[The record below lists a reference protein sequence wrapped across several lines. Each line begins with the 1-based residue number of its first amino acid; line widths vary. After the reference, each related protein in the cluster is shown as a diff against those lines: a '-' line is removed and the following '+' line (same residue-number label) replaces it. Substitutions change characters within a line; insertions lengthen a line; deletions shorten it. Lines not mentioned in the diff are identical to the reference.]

1 MVPNKRHDRHEP
13 RPTYFAQISAARRK
27 RRLKAIVVSA
37 AVLLGAAGVGLAVGG
52 GSAFA
57 DAVAKR
63 VGAATGDCLLLSV
76 HDGDTIRCGT
86 ERIRIENID
95 APELAGS
102 PKCEDRRKSYAW
114 CDYAL
119 GEQSRD
125 ALSDFLRS
133 GPIKVERNGT
143 DKYGRTLARLTVDG
157 RDAGEYLIGLG
168 LAKAW

>member
-1 MVPNKRHDRHEP
+1 MRREFRARRV
-13 RPTYFAQISAARRK
+13 RPGPVYFAKISAARRK
-27 RRLKAIVVSA
+27 RRLKAFAVPAV
-37 AVLLGAAGVGLAVGG
+37 VLLGAAGVGLAVGG

-63 VGAATGDCLLLSV
+63 VGGAAGDCLLVSV
-76 HDGDTIRCGT
+76 HDGDTIRCGA

-95 APELAGS
+95 APELSGS

-114 CDYAL
+114 CDYVL

-143 DKYGRTLARLTVDG
+143 DKYGRTLARLTVNG
-157 RDAGEYLIGLG
+157 RDAGEYLIAIG